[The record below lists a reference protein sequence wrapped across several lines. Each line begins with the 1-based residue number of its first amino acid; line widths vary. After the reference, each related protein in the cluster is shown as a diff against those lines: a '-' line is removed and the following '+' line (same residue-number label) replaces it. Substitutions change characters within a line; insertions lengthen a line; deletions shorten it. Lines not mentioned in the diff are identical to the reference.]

1 MSYMRVTRGRID
13 PAGWEELNKL
23 GQEIAATIRRL
34 PGNQSYVA
42 GVDLASGRAQTVS
55 IWDTEEDA
63 RRDNLAGTDLASRV
77 QALGVQLD
85 PPEFFEVTVQA

>member
-13 PAGWEELNKL
+13 PARFDELNKL

-63 RRDNLAGTDLASRV
+63 RRETSPAPTSHPGSRLSAYNSTH
-77 QALGVQLD
+77 QSSLR
-85 PPEFFEVTVQA
+85 